1 MNNENK
7 GREIT
12 NEQLS
17 GQMVAA
23 DDLYYETLKENINE
37 DNWYVPDSYWEF
49 WHEVPDNYWNE

>member
-23 DDLYYETLKENINE
+23 DDLYYETLRENINE
-37 DNWYVPDSYWEF
+37 DNWYVPDSYWETA
-49 WHEVPDNYWNE
+49 